1 MSAEFTLN
9 ELKLAVIEKDI
20 EKLKEL
26 SFKTPVF
33 SSIEEAE
40 EMNGYIKKATEILI
54 TEKNKL
60 SKEMQKIKKLQKFQS
75 IEKNSGFDFKG

>member
-9 ELKLAVIEKDI
+9 ELKLAVIEKDLD
-20 EKLKEL
+20 KLKEL

-33 SSIEEAE
+33 SSIEEAK
-40 EMNGYIKKATEILI
+40 EMSGYIKKATEILI
-54 TEKNKL
+54 AEKDKIF
-60 SKEMQKIKKLQKFQS
+60 KEMQKIKKLQKFQE